1 MKLRFFNTMGRIVED
16 FKTIDTGVVKM
27 YCCGPTVYN
36 YAHIG
41 NLRAY
46 LFDDILRRTLEYA
59 GYKVDHVVN
68 ITDVGHLTGDNDD
81 GEDKMVKS
89 SRESGKSVWD
99 ISKHFTEAFFKDI
112 DNLNIV
118 RPTVSPKA
126 TDHIQEMIDLIKR
139 LEKKGYTYESAGNVY
154 FDIDKFPDYGKL
166 ALRDRQD
173 LTAGARVAV
182 DPNKKNP
189 HDFVL
194 WFTNSKFE
202 DQAMQ
207 WDSPW
212 GRGYPGWHLECSAMS
227 MKYLGDQFDIH
238 CGGIDHISIHH
249 TNEIAQSEAA
259 TGKKWVNYW
268 MHNEFLIMNKGK
280 MAKSAG
286 NFITLDSLIEDGF
299 DPLDYRYFSLGGH
312 YRSQLQFTVE
322 SLSSAR
328 KAREN
333 LFDRVIQLKKDTD
346 NNPAVKVGELAENY
360 IANFQDHLSND
371 LNTPRALADLWLM
384 LKDNKLNSGEKL
396 FIVYDFD
403 RIFGFELKNLSVPH
417 DKKEDDPDPEIRNL
431 IDLRTKA
438 RTEKDW
444 GKADELRDLLFSKGF
459 TIKDTS
465 SGTEWSKNV

>member
-1 MKLRFFNTMGRIVED
+1 MGRSVED
-16 FKTIDTGVVKM
+16 FKTINNGMVKM

-59 GYKVDHVVN
+59 GYSVDHVVN
-68 ITDVGHLTGDNDD
+68 ITDVGHLTDDNDD

-89 SRESGKSVWD
+89 SRETGKSVWD
-99 ISKHFTEAFFKDI
+99 ISKFYTEAFFNDI
-112 DNLNIV
+112 DSLNIE
-118 RPTVSPKA
+118 RPTVSPRA
-126 TDHIQEMIDLIKR
+126 TDHIEEMQNLIKV
-139 LEKKGYTYESAGNVY
+139 LEEKGYTYESGGNVY
-154 FDIDKFPDYGKL
+154 FNIDKFPDYGKL

-173 LTAGARVAV
+173 LNAGSRVAI

-202 DQAMQ
+202 HQAMQ

-227 MKYLGDQFDIH
+227 MKYLGEQFDIH
-238 CGGIDHISIHH
+238 CGGIDHIPIHH

-259 TGKKWVNYW
+259 TGKKWVSYW

-286 NFITLDSLIEDGF
+286 NFLTLNSLVEEGF

-312 YRSQLQFTVE
+312 YRSQLQFSFE
-322 SLSSAR
+322 SLKSAR
-328 KAREN
+328 SAREN
-333 LFDRVIQLKKDTD
+333 LFDRVLQLKKETD
-346 NNPAVKVGELAENY
+346 NLPSETPGLLAQEY
-360 IANFQDHLSND
+360 ISKFQDHISND
-371 LNTPRALADLWLM
+371 LNTPLVLADLWLM
-384 LKDNKLNSGEKL
+384 LKDTKLNSKDKL
-396 FIVYDFD
+396 FVVYNFD
-403 RIFGFELKNLSVPH
+403 RILGFDLKNLSILE
-417 DKKEDDPDPEIRNL
+417 KKIETEIDPEIKNL
-431 IDLRTKA
+431 IDLRNTA
-438 RTEKDW
+438 REEKNW
-444 GKADELRDLLFSKGF
+444 KKADELRDLIFSMGY
-459 TIKDTS
+459 TVKDTPA
-465 SGTEWSKNV
+465 GTEWSKNV

>member
-1 MKLRFFNTMGRIVED
+1 VKLRFFNTMGRIVED
-16 FKTIDTGVVKM
+16 FKTIESGVVNM

-59 GYKVDHVVN
+59 GYNVNHVVN
-68 ITDVGHLTGDNDD
+68 ITDVGHLTDDNDD
-81 GEDKMVKS
+81 GEDKMLKS
-89 SRESGKSVWD
+89 SRETGKSVWD
-99 ISKHFTEAFFKDI
+99 ISKFFTEAFFKDI

-118 RPTVSPKA
+118 RPTVTPKA
-126 TDHIQEMIDLIKR
+126 TDHIQEMINLIKR
-139 LEKKGYTYESAGNVY
+139 LESRGFTYESAGNVY

-173 LTAGARVAV
+173 FSAGARIAV
-182 DPNKKNP
+182 DPNKKNA

-194 WFTNSKFE
+194 WFTKSKFE

-212 GRGYPGWHLECSAMS
+212 GRGYPGWHIECSAMS

-286 NFITLDSLIEDGF
+286 NFLTLDTLIEEGF

-322 SLSSAR
+322 SLSSA
-328 KAREN
+328 KSAREN
-333 LFDRVIQLKKDTD
+333 LFDRVIQLKKDT
-346 NNPAVKVGELAENY
+346 NNTPSVSAGDLAKEY
-360 IANFQDHLSND
+360 IAKFQDHISND
-371 LNTPRALADLWLM
+371 LNTPMGLADLWLM
-384 LKDNKLNSGEKL
+384 LKDSKLSSEDKL
-396 FIVYDFD
+396 YVVYDFD
-403 RIFGFELKNLSVPH
+403 RILGFDLENLSIPEERKV
-417 DKKEDDPDPEIRNL
+417 DDLDPEIKNI
-431 IDLRTKA
+431 IDLRNTA
-438 RTEKDW
+438 RSEKDW
-444 GKADELRDLLFSKGF
+444 KKADELRDLLLSKGIA
-459 TIKDTS
+459 IKDTP

>member
-1 MKLRFFNTMGRIVED
+1 MKLRFFNTMGRSVQD
-16 FKTIDTGVVKM
+16 FNTIEKGVAKM

-68 ITDVGHLTGDNDD
+68 ITDVGHLTDDNDD

-99 ISKHFTEAFFKDI
+99 IAEFFTEAFFRDV
-112 DNLNIV
+112 DSLNII
-118 RPTVSPKA
+118 RPTVAPKA
-126 TDHIQEMIDLIKR
+126 TEHIQEMIEIIKR
-139 LEKKGYTYESAGNVY
+139 LEEKGYTYEAGGNIY
-154 FDIDKFPDYGKL
+154 FNIDKFPDYGKL

-173 LTAGARVAV
+173 LHAGARIAV
-182 DPNKKNP
+182 DAKKINP

-194 WFTNSKFE
+194 WFTKSKFE
-202 DQAMQ
+202 HQAMV

-212 GRGYPGWHLECSAMS
+212 GRGYPGWHIECSAMS
-227 MKYLGDQFDIH
+227 MKYLGEQFDIH

-249 TNEIAQSEAA
+249 TNEIAQSEGA

-286 NFITLDSLIEDGF
+286 NFLTLDSLVQDGF
-299 DPLDYRYFSLGGH
+299 DPLDFRYFTLGGH
-312 YRSQLQFTVE
+312 YRSQLQFSME

-328 KAREN
+328 SAREN
-333 LFDRVIQLKKDTD
+333 FFDRVLQLKKETD
-346 NNPAVKVGELAENY
+346 NTPSSELGSEAKAY
-360 IANFQDHLSND
+360 ITKFQDHISTD
-371 LNTPRALADLWLM
+371 LNTPRVLAELWLM
-384 LKDNKLNSGEKL
+384 LKDGKVTPADKLAVVYEFDKILGFNVENMSVAEPEGEE
-396 FIVYDFD
+396 
-403 RIFGFELKNLSVPH
+403 EL
-417 DKKEDDPDPEIRNL
+417 DAETMNL
-431 IDLRTKA
+431 INA
-438 RTEKDW
+438 RNTARKEKNW
-444 GKADELRDLLFSKGF
+444 KKADELRDMLLTKGIE
-459 TIKDTS
+459 IKDTPN
-465 SGTEWSKNV
+465 GTVWSRNV